1 MADAVGSSEKIAEE
15 EVLSLSPTNQRDT
28 LENFARLRLRLKL
41 GFLVAFF
48 VPLGA
53 LYSYFHFQFNSTLKE
68 TGKLHLASLAESQG
82 NTIDLFLQ
90 ERVANLF
97 GLLHGSEFSTQP
109 SQQDMDRHL
118 RQLRQTSDAFIDV
131 GVCDPG
137 GVQIGYAGPFQYL
150 RGKDYGSEDWFLS
163 VIEQDRVYHISDI
176 YLGFRDKPHFTIV
189 VKQLIDENACIMRAT
204 LDPDK
209 FFTFLRNI
217 SRGYGVDSA
226 LVNKEGCYQV
236 VDPQRGELLGE
247 SEYTPPEA
255 EGSGVEEVATND
267 YSILVAY
274 IWLKETPW
282 VLIVRQPL
290 SIAYADMYHM
300 RKIVMAGIALI
311 MATLGFSTWMTADR
325 LLKRAQSTAEARE
338 KLQSELIHAS
348 KLAAVGELAAGIAH
362 EINNPLAIIGAT
374 SGVVRDL
381 FDPQF
386 NLKWTPA
393 MIREELSN
401 IDSAVSRAREITRKL
416 LDFSRRSPERLVP
429 TNVNQILDGVVD
441 GLKEREFQ
449 ISDIKLVRD
458 YDLALPEI
466 MLDPDQITQVFLNL
480 INNAG
485 DAIDGPGTV
494 TLCTR
499 RDGDSI
505 RVIVTDTGT
514 GMTSEA
520 MRKAFLPFYTTKEV
534 GKGTGLGLSI
544 SLTIVESMMGRI
556 EIQSMPGAGS
566 AFAVVLPITE
576 SEQVGNEQVGNEQVG
591 NEQVGNE

>member
-1 MADAVGSSEKIAEE
+1 MADVVGNTEKIAKKEGRS
-15 EVLSLSPTNQRDT
+15 LSLTSQRNT

-41 GFLVAFF
+41 GFLAAFF

-97 GLLHGSEFSTQP
+97 GLFHGSEFSTQP

-150 RGKDYGSEDWFLS
+150 RGKDYGGEDWFLS
-163 VIEQDRVYHISDI
+163 VIEQEPVYHISDI
-176 YLGFRDKPHFTIV
+176 YLGFRDKPHFTIA
-189 VKQLIDENACIMRAT
+189 VKQVIDENACIVRAT

-226 LVNKEGCYQV
+226 LVNREGYYQV
-236 VDPQRGELLGE
+236 VDPHRGELLGR
-247 SEYTPPEA
+247 SEYMPPGT
-255 EGSGVEEVATND
+255 EGYGAEEVTTNGN
-267 YSILVAY
+267 STLVAH

-290 SIAYADMYHM
+290 GVAYADMYRA
-300 RKIVMAGIALI
+300 RKIIMASIALI
-311 MATLGFSTWMTADR
+311 VAVLGFLTWMTTDR
-325 LLKRAQSTAEARE
+325 LLKRAQATAEARE
-338 KLQSELIHAS
+338 ELQSELIHAS
-348 KLAAVGELAAGIAH
+348 KLASLGELAAGIAH

-374 SGVVRDL
+374 NGVIRDL

-386 NLKWTPA
+386 DLEWSPET
-393 MIREELSN
+393 IREELSH
-401 IDSAVSRAREITRKL
+401 IDSAVSRAREITQKL
-416 LDFSRRSPERLVP
+416 LDFARKSPQRLAF
-429 TNVNQILDGVVD
+429 TNVNQILDNVVS
-441 GLKEREFQ
+441 GLKEREFHVSN
-449 ISDIKLVRD
+449 ITLVRD
-458 YDLALPEI
+458 YDLYLPEVK
-466 MLDPDQITQVFLNL
+466 LDPDQITQVFLNL

-485 DAIDGPGTV
+485 DAIDGPGTI

-499 RDGDSI
+499 RDGASI
-505 RVIVTDTGT
+505 RVTITDTGS
-514 GMTSEA
+514 GMTSDVVQNL
-520 MRKAFLPFYTTKEV
+520 FLPFYTTKEV

-544 SLTIVESMMGRI
+544 SLTIVESIGGRI
-556 EIQSMPGAGS
+556 EVQSMPGAGS
-566 AFAVVLPITE
+566 VFTVVLPITE
-576 SEQVGNEQVGNEQVG
+576 SEQGGNE
-591 NEQVGNE
+591 